1 MRNFLNRYG
10 KLRFIVH
17 TTIFLVGLIVANSVI
32 QLTLINMAH
41 AETKITIEPW
51 EDQPPEA
58 MSPEA
63 MSAGLQAAFDNGLVR
78 ATKECDAACIKATYD
93 LLFPSHRR

>member
-10 KLRFIVH
+10 KLHFIVH
-17 TTIFLVGLIVANSVI
+17 STIFLIALIVANSVI
-32 QLTLINMAH
+32 QLTLMNMAH
-41 AETKITIEPW
+41 AETKITIEPR
-51 EDQPPEA
+51 EGQPPEA
-58 MSPEA
+58 MSPQA

-93 LLFPSHRR
+93 LLFPSHLR

>member
-10 KLRFIVH
+10 KLHLIAH
-17 TTIFLVGLIVANSVI
+17 TMIFLVALIVANSVI
-32 QLTLINMAH
+32 QLTLMNMAH
-41 AETKITIEPW
+41 AETKITIEPR